1 MPYEEIHHTA
11 DWGLRVW
18 AADLP
23 SLFIEAGRGMLA
35 LMGARPLAPDGESPV
50 QTEAGQD
57 TEAASPRRFTLTAPD
72 PEALLVAFLSELLYL
87 VEHERLMLAD
97 LRLTL
102 LPGEETWQL
111 HAEGL
116 PRPLASV
123 QKLIKA
129 VTFYNLHI
137 QSDENGY
144 SVEVVFDV

>member
-18 AADLP
+18 AGDLP
-23 SLFIEAGRGMLA
+23 GLFIEAARGMLA
-35 LMGARPLAPDGESPV
+35 LMGARPVAAHGEASAQNETGAAAGSAPL
-50 QTEAGQD
+50 
-57 TEAASPRRFTLTAPD
+57 RRLTLTAPD
-72 PEALLVAFLSELLYL
+72 AEALLVAFLSEILYL
-87 VEHERLMLAD
+87 VEQERLTLED
-97 LRLTL
+97 LRLTI

-111 HAEGL
+111 HAEGS

-129 VTFYNLHI
+129 VTFYNLRI

>member
-1 MPYEEIHHTA
+1 MPYQEIHHTA

-18 AADLP
+18 AGDLP
-23 SLFIEAGRGMLA
+23 GLFIEAARGMLA
-35 LMGARPLAPDGESPV
+35 LMGARPVTDGKSSTQE
-50 QTEAGQD
+50 EAGQV
-57 TEAASPRRFTLTAPD
+57 TGSTPPRRLTLTAPD
-72 PEALLVAFLSELLYL
+72 AEALLVAFLSEILYL
-87 VEHERLMLAD
+87 VEQERLTLED
-97 LRLTL
+97 LRLTI